1 MSELSNEFV
10 TDTQAIVLWLEGRK
24 IPAGVNIIFQSCKA
38 RTEGVTIWI
47 PAMVLAEIGYL
58 FEKGRIDTTLLD
70 IESILS
76 PSHYLSGFKVAELSS
91 SIVSKSFEINDIPE
105 LHDRLIAGTAFCF
118 NCELLTND
126 PKIEGSTFVTTI
138 WN

>member
-1 MSELSNEFV
+1 MSEFSKVYV
-10 TDTQAIVLWLEGRK
+10 TDTQAIVLWLEGRRM
-24 IPAGVNIIFQSCKA
+24 PARVAHIFQSCKDVDLD
-38 RTEGVTIWI
+38 VTIWI

-58 FEKGRIDTTLLD
+58 FEKGRIDTALSS
-70 IESILS
+70 IVNILS
-76 PSHYLSGFKVAELSS
+76 PSNFLSGFRVAELSAG
-91 SIVSKSFEINDIPE
+91 IIKKSFEINDIPE

-126 PKIEGSTFVTTI
+126 PKIEGSSFVTTI

>member
-1 MSELSNEFV
+1 MPELPKVYV
-10 TDTQAIVLWLEGRK
+10 TDTQAIVLWLEGRRM
-24 IPAGVNIIFQSCKA
+24 PAGVAKIFQSCKDIDLDI
-38 RTEGVTIWI
+38 TVWI

-58 FEKGRIDTTLLD
+58 FEKGRIDTNVSNILN
-70 IESILS
+70 ILS
-76 PSHYLSGFKVAELSS
+76 SSDSLSGFKVAELSAG
-91 SIVSKSFEINDIPE
+91 IIKKSFEINDIPE

-126 PKIEGSTFVTTI
+126 PKIEGSNFVRTI